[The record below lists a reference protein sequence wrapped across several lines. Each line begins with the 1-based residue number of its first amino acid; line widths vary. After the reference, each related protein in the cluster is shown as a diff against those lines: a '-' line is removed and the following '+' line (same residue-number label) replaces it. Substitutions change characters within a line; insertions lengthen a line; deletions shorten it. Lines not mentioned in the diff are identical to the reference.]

1 MLVKGP
7 IESLSPLRTPTTPA
21 DRDHVLLST
30 DGVQDLEAVGDQI
43 FQRELPRHG
52 PALCPPSSRS
62 KTWWPQM
69 WAQTVSRIQHVT
81 LTHWSRK
88 SHARQRLE

>member
-30 DGVQDLEAVGDQI
+30 DGVQDLEAVGDRPDFPKRTAQTW
-43 FQRELPRHG
+43 
-52 PALCPPSSRS
+52 PSSLPS
-62 KTWWPQM
+62 EFK
-69 WAQTVSRIQHVT
+69 I
-81 LTHWSRK
+81 
-88 SHARQRLE
+88 